1 MYVSVVRFYN
11 KSNNKDNKIMS
22 GFFSTLNYFFI
33 AVIAALLTSCAS
45 VDQMQQK
52 LSQSTTPQAS
62 SVAAMSFTPLKAGVE
77 QSIVFGDQTP
87 TFQFPHGKG
96 YYAAFELTET
106 GQPRLVKVKTYL
118 SASYLPSASILVP
131 NLLVLDK
138 EKQQIGQIENY
149 RIESDSNFFTGMTY
163 YADLPLQANAAY
175 LVVYAAPTHSENIYV
190 YSENGTEYAL
200 PLAPAGKLHIT
211 AGQLLPPDTD
221 FSKVTIK
228 DSVQVHASDKADFFY
243 VESIDG
249 ESIKNSL
256 QRSMQLNRGK
266 GFRMDPYLI
275 DRQVAAN
282 KTVKLNLAAKTHYGA
297 PIQELFNK
305 VYQVKGQITFS
316 PERGKTYVVKG
327 ELDEGISSV
336 WLEDEETHQ
345 VIDKKIQGSGK

>member
-1 MYVSVVRFYN
+1 
-11 KSNNKDNKIMS
+11 MS
-22 GFFSTLNYFFI
+22 GLISQFNYFI
-33 AVIAALLTSCAS
+33 VVLAASILTSCAS
-45 VDQMQQK
+45 VDQMHQQ
-52 LSQSTTPQAS
+52 LSQSKAPQAS
-62 SVAAMSFTPLKAGVE
+62 SINDMAYTPLKTGVE
-77 QSIVFGDQTP
+77 QSILFGDKTP

-106 GQPRLVKVKTYL
+106 GQPRLVTVKTYL

-138 EKQQIGQIENY
+138 DKQQIGKIENY

-190 YSENGTEYAL
+190 YSENGTEYVL

-211 AGQLLPPDTD
+211 AGQLLPLETD

-228 DSVQVHASDKADFFY
+228 DSYQAYDAEKSDFFY

-249 ESIKNSL
+249 KYVKNSL
-256 QRSMQLNRGK
+256 QRSVELNRGK
-266 GFRMDPYLI
+266 GFRLNPYLI
-275 DRQVAAN
+275 DRQVPAN
-282 KTVKLNLAAKTHYGA
+282 KPVKLSLAAKTQYGA
-297 PIQELFNK
+297 PIQELFGK
-305 VYQVKGQITFS
+305 VYQVKGEITFT
-316 PERGKTYVVKG
+316 PEKGKKYIVKG
-327 ELDEGISSV
+327 ELGAGVSLV

-345 VIDKKIQGSGK
+345 VIDKKIQGNGK

>member
-1 MYVSVVRFYN
+1 
-11 KSNNKDNKIMS
+11 MS
-22 GFFSTLNYFFI
+22 GLVSKFNYLI
-33 AVIAALLTSCAS
+33 VVVTASLLTSCAS

-52 LSQSTTPQAS
+52 LSQSTAPQAS
-62 SVAAMSFTPLKAGVE
+62 SISEMAYTPLKTGVE
-77 QSIVFGDQTP
+77 QSILFGEQTP

-96 YYAAFELTET
+96 YYAAFELTEA

-131 NLLVLDK
+131 NLLVLDI
-138 EKQQIGQIENY
+138 EKQQ
-149 RIESDSNFFTGMTY
+149 IESDSNFFTGTTY

-175 LVVYAAPTHSENIYV
+175 LVVYAAPNHSENIYA

-200 PLAPAGKLHIT
+200 PLAPAGKIHIT
-211 AGQLLPPDTD
+211 AGQLLSPDTD
-221 FSKVTIK
+221 FSKATIK

-249 ESIKNSL
+249 QSIKNSL

-275 DRQVAAN
+275 DRQLPAN
-282 KTVKLNLAAKTHYGA
+282 KSVKLDLAGKTHYGA

-305 VYQVKGQITFS
+305 VYQVNGQITFT
-316 PERGKTYVVKG
+316 PEKGKTYVVKG
-327 ELDEGISSV
+327 ELDEGTSSV
-336 WLEDEETHQ
+336 WLEDEETHKI
-345 VIDKKIQGSGK
+345 IDKKIHSK